1 MRARARA
8 ATLFAA
14 VIGLTMSLGPTAGA
28 DILPDAEQEQAVVM
42 FAHTIGT
49 ETNSAGETIRG
60 GCFFVT
66 INQQI
71 LTNGINEGVIGAAAV
86 TTGPNN
92 APIGATVTCAI
103 YVNGIFLPGTEVDA
117 TSTAFESNSMQIAF
131 PAPAGSTVELCQKV
145 TFIPSGRTV
154 PDRCQAATEVDA
166 PPQVVF
172 NTLQSASVQVIDPTL
187 CPILIALGQFT
198 GGGVLGVVDIAPDGD
213 IYVPLLRGTGLE
225 WVYDCPPY

>member
-1 MRARARA
+1 M
-8 ATLFAA
+8 LFAA
-14 VIGLTMSLGPTAGA
+14 MVGLTMSLGPIAGA
-28 DILPDAEQEQAVVM
+28 DILPNAEQEQAVVM

-49 ETNSAGETIRG
+49 ESNAAGETIRG

-131 PAPAGSTVELCQKV
+131 PAPAGSVVELCQKV

-154 PDRCQAATEVDA
+154 PDRCQAATEVDV

-172 NTLQSASVQVIDPTL
+172 DTLHSASTQIVAPTV
-187 CPILIALGQFT
+187 CPFLIQLGLLT
-198 GGGVLGVVDIAPDGD
+198 GGGVAGVVDIGPDGD
-213 IYVPLLRGTGLE
+213 LSVPLLRGTGLD
-225 WVYDCPPY
+225 WLYDCPPY